1 MKSLGLFSQ
10 ISAIIISVVIGVFF
24 VQPIVT
30 EIGEIQTDISSYQ
43 DERQKVQVVN
53 ASLAEDV
60 TFLQGISPLDRQKLA
75 TYMPRVVDDIA
86 VLRDIEFMVAEAGL
100 VYNSLAYEG
109 IEQEVLS
116 FVEDVDSVLGDNV
129 PTKHS
134 FSVDVTGGYTDIK
147 TFMRILEQNNYPLE
161 IHALDIAALETGL
174 MSASMTLVTY
184 SDDAVLLSNNLDI

>member
-134 FSVDVTGGYTDIK
+134 FSVDVTGRYTDIK

-161 IHALDIAALETGL
+161 IHALDIAALETGS

-184 SDDAVLLSNNLDI
+184 SDDVVLLSNNLDI

>member
-134 FSVDVTGGYTDIK
+134 FSVDVTGRYTDIK